1 LGNDQKLP
9 YFEGKD
15 HNSPYLYTE
24 LVKVARTKEDSK
36 KLYFHVWPLAK
47 FGSSLFWMITIYLLE
62 KKTDIYNY
70 PVNAPHRIPSYVSRL
85 VAVITSIIP
94 EPTLF

>member
-1 LGNDQKLP
+1 
-9 YFEGKD
+9 
-15 HNSPYLYTE
+15 
-24 LVKVARTKEDSK
+24 
-36 KLYFHVWPLAK
+36 
-47 FGSSLFWMITIYLLE
+47 MITIYLLE

-70 PVNAPHRIPSYVSRL
+70 PVTAPHRFPSYVSRL

>member
-1 LGNDQKLP
+1 LT

-36 KLYFHVWPLAK
+36 KLYFHV
-47 FGSSLFWMITIYLLE
+47 
-62 KKTDIYNY
+62 
-70 PVNAPHRIPSYVSRL
+70 
-85 VAVITSIIP
+85 
-94 EPTLF
+94 